1 MKPIMIT
8 NLLEFLEYM
17 AKTELG
23 PASGLPY
30 YNVTF
35 TVPEIRAAVRDM
47 TEGGVLYL
55 RFQREQQ
62 AQETGGE
69 EKCNAFARLGV
80 VFSLTANDC
89 ALISTGSDAA
99 HDFIRDKVAR
109 GDFELEGETYFPGG
123 SVPCEGEFCP
133 REDLNFDFEGERA

>member
-1 MKPIMIT
+1 M
-8 NLLEFLEYM
+8 LEFLEYM

-69 EKCNAFARLGV
+69 EKCNAFAQQ
-80 VFSLTANDC
+80 SDS
-89 ALISTGSDAA
+89 ISEKDSECPVELERADKLSDADRNSIFSTLDA
-99 HDFIRDKVAR
+99 FQQK
-109 GDFELEGETYFPGG
+109 
-123 SVPCEGEFCP
+123 
-133 REDLNFDFEGERA
+133 